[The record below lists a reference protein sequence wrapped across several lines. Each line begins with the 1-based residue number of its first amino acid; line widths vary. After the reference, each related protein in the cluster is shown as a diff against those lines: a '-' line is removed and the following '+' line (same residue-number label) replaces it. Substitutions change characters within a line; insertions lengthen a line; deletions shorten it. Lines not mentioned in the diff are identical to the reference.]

1 MLMSGTDAMLR
12 RKRTPVTD
20 TLAFP
25 LLLGGIAIVAADLG
39 RRLYRQTQIF
49 CPSREPL
56 KSWNPSDYGIPEG
69 AVEEHWIETPD
80 GETLHAWYCRAENP
94 IASGVF
100 CHGNTGNLTIS
111 AEVIPH
117 LLDGGFNVLF
127 FDYRGFGRST
137 GRASYTGVIA
147 DGVTTA
153 RYHERIRP
161 KHIPSLLYGF
171 SLGGAIA
178 AQVIRR
184 HPFDAL
190 ILQSTFTS
198 LPQVTRALFPRVPLH
213 WFAGNLFDTVSV
225 IRRLQVPLLVL
236 HGTDDEV
243 CPCWM
248 AHEIFGEC
256 KTSKR
261 MHCVEGGLHKDLY
274 VRDPDSL
281 IWAITQFIA
290 DLPHTHR
297 TFSVEEPRKYEHWL
311 DSALRTLRRAVRR
324 KTGVIASAAR

>member
-1 MLMSGTDAMLR
+1 MFH
-12 RKRTPVTD
+12 RKRTSISD
-20 TLAFP
+20 ALAFP
-25 LLLGGIAIVAADLG
+25 LVLGGVAVLAADLG
-39 RRLYRQTQIF
+39 RRIYRHTQIF
-49 CPSREPL
+49 CPSHEPL
-56 KSWNPSDYGIPEG
+56 RSWNPVDYGIPEN

-80 GETLHAWYCRAENP
+80 GETLHAWYCRAEKP
-94 IASGVF
+94 VASGVF

-111 AEVIPH
+111 ADVIPH
-117 LLDGGFNVLF
+117 LLNAGFNVLF

-137 GRASYTGVIA
+137 GIASYAGVIA
-147 DGVTTA
+147 DGVTAA

-161 KHIPSLLYGF
+161 KHVPSILYGY

-198 LPQVTRALFPRVPLH
+198 LPEVTRALFPRLPLH
-213 WFAGNLFDTVSV
+213 FFAGNLFDTLSV
-225 IRRLQVPLLVL
+225 IKKLQVPLLVL

-248 AHEIFGEC
+248 AHELFGASN
-256 KTSKR
+256 TMKR
-261 MHCVEGGLHKDLY
+261 IQCVEGGLHKDLFE
-274 VRDPDSL
+274 RDPNGM
-281 IWAITQFIA
+281 IWAISQFIA

-297 TFSVEEPRKYEHWL
+297 TFSVEEAPPYEQWM
-311 DSALRTLRRAVRR
+311 DSALRAVRR
-324 KTGVIASAAR
+324 AMRRKTSVIASAAR